1 MIKAII
7 NGLLSLLMTIV
18 NIVLLPINALIGTIF
33 PDLTNY
39 LSGALT
45 LLANVANGIAFVAN
59 FMPPL
64 FKTLVIITITTL
76 MYYYTILWSYTLI
89 SKAWTLIQ
97 KIKFW

>member
-18 NIVLLPINALIGTIF
+18 NIVLYPINSLIGAVF
-33 PDLTNY
+33 PNLAQY

-45 LLANVANGIAFVAN
+45 LLANVANGIAYVAN

-64 FKTLVIITITTL
+64 FKTLVVITITAL
-76 MYYYTILWSYTLI
+76 MYYYTMLWSYTLI
-89 SKAWTLIQ
+89 SKAWSLIQ
-97 KIKFW
+97 RIKFW

>member
-7 NGLLSLLMTIV
+7 NGLLTLLMSVV
-18 NIVLLPINALIGTIF
+18 NLVLTPINALIGSIF
-33 PDLTNY
+33 PGLGQY
-39 LSGALT
+39 ISGALT
-45 LLANVANGIAFVAN
+45 LLANLGNGIAFVCN

-64 FKTLVIITITTL
+64 FKGLVVITLTTL

-97 KIKFW
+97 KVKFW

>member
-18 NIVLLPINALIGTIF
+18 NIVLLPINTLIGSVF
-33 PDLTNY
+33 PNLADYLT
-39 LSGALT
+39 GALT

-76 MYYYTILWSYTLI
+76 MYYYTILWSYTI
-89 SKAWTLIQ
+89 IVKAWSLIK
-97 KIKFW
+97 KIKLW